1 MYHYVRNVKKSRYP
15 NLKALEFKNFKK
27 QIKFFKKNFNIIN
40 LDQLIDILNSKK
52 IPKKPSILMTFDD
65 GFSDHYHYVFPY
77 LIKKKLTGVFFPSVE
92 TIEKNIVSD
101 THKIHFILEKQN
113 NNGQIINYIFYYLEK
128 FFKISPYKID
138 FKKLNLE
145 NHVNDKETMIIKN
158 LLQFYLKKKIRKKII
173 DLLFKKL
180 VTSDEK
186 AFSEKLY
193 LKENQIKTMLN
204 NNMNFGIHGY
214 EHLWLG
220 SLSKSNQNN
229 DIKKSLNFF
238 KKKFLTNKNL
248 SFCYPYGSFNK
259 DTLKIIKKLGINY
272 GFSSEP
278 GAITKKNI
286 NQLLTLPRF
295 DTVDL
300 GIF

>member
-1 MYHYVRNVKKSRYP
+1 MYHYIRDVKKSRYP
-15 NLKALEFKNFKK
+15 NLKALEFKSFKK
-27 QIKFFKKNFNIIN
+27 QVNFLKKKFNIIN
-40 LDQLIDILNSKK
+40 QDNLIEILNNKK
-52 IPKKPSILMTFDD
+52 IPKKPSILLTFDD
-65 GFSDHYHYVFPY
+65 GFSDHYKYVLPY
-77 LIKKKLTGVFFPSVE
+77 LSKKKLSGIFFPSVE

-113 NNGQIINYIFYYLEK
+113 DNRKVLKSIFFYLDK
-128 FFKISPYKID
+128 FFKISPNKINL
-138 FKKLNLE
+138 KNLNLD

-158 LLQFYLKKKIRKKII
+158 LLQFYLEKKIRKKII
-173 DLLFKKL
+173 NLLFKKF

-193 LKENQIKTMLN
+193 MKKKQIKIMLQ
-204 NNMNFGIHGY
+204 NNMKFGVHGY

-220 SLSKSNQNN
+220 NLKTHNQKI

-238 KKKFLTNKNL
+238 KKKLLTSTNL
-248 SFCYPYGSFNK
+248 SFCYPYGSYNK
-259 DTLKIIKKLGINY
+259 NTLKILKKFDIKY
-272 GFSSEP
+272 GFSSDP
-278 GAITKKNI
+278 GSITKKNI

-300 GIF
+300 KIF